1 MKRILFL
8 LLGLFSFSLVASPP
22 PLPISYE
29 VEDDVQDVLS
39 MEIDHYGI
47 SLMVVNTIPDIDLQI
62 SAAIVEP
69 ALELPKT
76 YANPINKRDYVSMI
90 RYRLSLANKGPPI
103 LLTNRPRLQQHYPSS
118 YKV

>member
-39 MEIDHYGI
+39 MEVDHYGI

-76 YANPINKRDYVSMI
+76 YANLINKRDYASMI
-90 RYRLSLANKGPPI
+90 RYRLSLANKGPPV
-103 LLTNRPRLQQHYPSS
+103 LTNRPRLVQHYPSS